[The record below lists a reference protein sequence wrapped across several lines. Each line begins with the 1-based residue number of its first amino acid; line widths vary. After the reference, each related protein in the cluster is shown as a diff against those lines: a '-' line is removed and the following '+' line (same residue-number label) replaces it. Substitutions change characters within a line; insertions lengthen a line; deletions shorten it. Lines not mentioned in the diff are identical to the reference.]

1 MNKII
6 YICVF
11 VALIA
16 ANECS
21 PVVTVLDSV
30 GAVHF
35 PVVISLWAVLET
47 FLAHYIAKI
56 LADPALADSPELKHI
71 LAMFFGFSFTLYG
84 GGFAIVI
91 FILAVVL
98 FSHRRF
104 EGFNFV

>member
-56 LADPALADSPELKHI
+56 LADPALADSPELRHI

-84 GGFAIVI
+84 GGFALIV
-91 FILAVVL
+91 FILALGL
-98 FSHRRF
+98 F
-104 EGFNFV
+104 FNLQQKEASLV